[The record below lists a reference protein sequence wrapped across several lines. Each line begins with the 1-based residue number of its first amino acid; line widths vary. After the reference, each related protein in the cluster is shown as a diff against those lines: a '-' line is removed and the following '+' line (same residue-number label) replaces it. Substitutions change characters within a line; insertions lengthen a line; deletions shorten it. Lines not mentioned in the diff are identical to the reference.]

1 MIRKFKNVV
10 KINKKETED
19 GQIFYY
25 FDIEPGIGMR
35 TVRVWISKEMVNI
48 IEDRY
53 GELCVEF
60 PVKNCEIVKGKKPNT
75 LILKKG
81 TKTVF
86 FIDTDQKEG
95 SLQIKKISP
104 EVDIIVQRVVID
116 DIKTILATT
125 NQDEIVFE
133 WEYIYRKRNHRHEIV
148 GIFKINNN
156 KEKLLLENISADLL
170 TDIINSL

>member
-53 GELCVEF
+53 GELYIEF
-60 PVKNCEIVKGKKPNT
+60 PIKGDVIKGKKPNT